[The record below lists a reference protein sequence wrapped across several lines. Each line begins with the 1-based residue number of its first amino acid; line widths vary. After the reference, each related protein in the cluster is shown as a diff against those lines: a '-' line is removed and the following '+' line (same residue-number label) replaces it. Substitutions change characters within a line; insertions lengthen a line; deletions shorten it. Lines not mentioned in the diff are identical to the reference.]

1 MSATGCLLSEAKR
14 EKARI
19 HSISFA
25 NPGPCNSKIG
35 GLSMQF
41 ITVKGSEKEKTVNRP
56 IQGSL
61 KYIKSF

>member
-1 MSATGCLLSEAKR
+1 
-14 EKARI
+14 
-19 HSISFA
+19 
-25 NPGPCNSKIG
+25 
-35 GLSMQF
+35 MQF